1 MIRAV
6 SISVARCTSRNIIS
20 RNIASTRALLE
31 IVTINV
37 PALGESITEGSI
49 ATWEKAV
56 GDSVNV
62 DDVITI
68 VETDKVTVDIKSAF
82 AGKLVEQ
89 LAEASSTVSI
99 LPRKLTSMTS

>member
-1 MIRAV
+1 MDI
-6 SISVARCTSRNIIS
+6 
-20 RNIASTRALLE
+20 L
-31 IVTINV
+31 TINV

-49 ATWEKAV
+49 ANWEKSV

-62 DDVITI
+62 DDVIAI

-89 LAEASSTVSI
+89 LAETSATV
-99 LPRKLTSMTS
+99 RTQFN